1 MENETNVMVVEDNDA
16 KVNKTENLTS
26 ENNVE
31 EESEK
36 CESNSDYCVVNRP
49 NSVEQS
55 VTENENEAKSPIDS
69 ENVERCLDVTN
80 DYLPNED
87 HLDSIG
93 TEEVHESESDNMTHN
108 TLKSNTESKLEE
120 DYLNGKLLVSTKTDE
135 GSNPNSTDPIKVNT
149 SISNESPGE
158 EVNQKPFVAS
168 VETSATAESSKS
180 STISSPAT
188 VSADSGASTTISN
201 ASVYHVK
208 WINGTQIDKVVN
220 DSASNA
226 KESNSSNQS
235 DKIAIVTQ
243 NENGPCP
250 LLSIV
255 NVLLF
260 RRKLTLPEG
269 FEVISAEQLLE
280 YIGEICFRL

>member
-1 MENETNVMVVEDNDA
+1 MENETNVMVVEDNGA

-55 VTENENEAKSPIDS
+55 VTENESEAKSPIDS
-69 ENVERCLDVTN
+69 ENVESSLDVTN
-80 DYLPNED
+80 GSPPNED

-108 TLKSNTESKLEE
+108 TLKSNTESKLE
-120 DYLNGKLLVSTKTDE
+120 DYSNEKFLVSTKTDE
-135 GSNPNSTDPIKVNT
+135 GSNPNSTDPVKVNN
-149 SISNESPGE
+149 SISNESPVE
-158 EVNQKPFVAS
+158 ELNQKPSVAS
-168 VETSATAESSKS
+168 VETAAIAESSKS
-180 STISSPAT
+180 SSISSPAT